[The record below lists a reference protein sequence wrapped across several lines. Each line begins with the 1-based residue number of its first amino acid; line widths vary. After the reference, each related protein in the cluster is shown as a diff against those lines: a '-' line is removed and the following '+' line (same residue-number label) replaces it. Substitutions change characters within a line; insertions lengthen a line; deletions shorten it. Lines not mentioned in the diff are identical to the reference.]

1 MKKVYILL
9 IILLLS
15 SCQSQINPRKVAYP
29 FSIYL
34 FKNDEDFK
42 QITKTNDEYGLAI
55 LSSTPYKSATVEL
68 ESGLDVKLFIASS
81 TGSNYAEALSN
92 IRIEGC
98 NMINLHF
105 VKSLIV
111 HHNLLNDDELLKATS
126 FIYFNNVI
134 RPNIYFYTTKK
145 DFKEIYNVTSSNGKS
160 PYFNMINSAIF
171 PVDFERMKQMSLNDF
186 LSSYLDKNRATYIID
201 LDITKDNE
209 FIKEQDDLKENP
221 QYKINGLFY
230 TTIDRNK
237 FLFSYFDINELKG
250 LSYYNRCTSY
260 NFLTS
265 DNKNQIFI
273 ESISFT
279 RDIFSN
285 NIHFKIDASLH
296 SSLFINN
303 LTYIE
308 NDIEQKILTDL
319 YQTYHAAKD
328 KNVDI
333 YHMIDYSSRLNKKI
347 ETDTTFSVNLNFIF
361 QNNAKL

>member
-1 MKKVYILL
+1 MKKIL
-9 IILLLS
+9 IIIVLFLLT
-15 SCQSQINPRKVAYP
+15 SCQVQINPRKVTYP

-34 FKNDEDFK
+34 FKNDESFK
-42 QITKTNDEYGLAI
+42 NITKSEDEYGVAI

-81 TGSNYAEALSN
+81 TGHDYADALSN

-98 NMINLHF
+98 NMVNLHF
-105 VKSLIV
+105 VKSLIL
-111 HHNLLNDDELLKATS
+111 HHNLLDNEELLKATS

-145 DFKEIYNVTSSNGKS
+145 DFKEIYNVTSSNGKT
-160 PYFNMINSAIF
+160 PYFNMINSEIF

-186 LSSYLDKNRATYIID
+186 LSSYLDENRSTYIID
-201 LDITKDNE
+201 LDITKNNE
-209 FIKEQDDLKENP
+209 FIKEEEDLINNP

-230 TTIDRNK
+230 TTLNRENK
-237 FLFSYFDINELKG
+237 LFEYFEISDLKG
-250 LSYYNRCTSY
+250 LSYYNKCTSY

-265 DNKNQIFI
+265 DLKQQIFI
-273 ESISFT
+273 ENITFI
-279 RDIFSN
+279 RNIKGN
-285 NIHFKIDASLH
+285 NIHFNIDASVH
-296 SSLFINN
+296 SSLFENN
-303 LTYIE
+303 LTYIK
-308 NDIEQKILTDL
+308 NDIEKIILSDLNLT
-319 YQTYHAAKD
+319 YKVAKE